1 MAQPH
6 LVPRLLRRVSWHCWI
21 FLLMAV
27 VGVTAHA
34 QPTTLR
40 MLSPNGGE
48 QWVVDTT
55 YRVRASVFNVTGLL
69 TFEYSTDSMAT
80 WNLIDTMTAKNGT
93 DTVFWKIPNVLTT
106 NAFVRV
112 SNADGSRRDT
122 TNGRFSIVSEPP
134 KTVRVL
140 TPNGGQLYRVDSNAF
155 IRWTSSNIP
164 SGTFNIYY
172 SADSARTWKSVG
184 SKAVQSGLDSIAWK
198 IPNDTTYNAFVRVVL
213 AEDSVIRDA
222 SDARFAIRLQ
232 ITPSITVIYP
242 NGGESFKP
250 DSVIVV
256 QWKAQDF
263 NGNLSIQY
271 SVDSMAT
278 WQNLGNRQVRQGV
291 VDTLSWRVPNLPTT
305 TAFVRVSQA
314 IGGGGGGGATAIR
327 DTSNRSFTIAKLP
340 DSLAPKITVTYPN
353 GGQVLKA
360 DTTVL
365 ISWNAERVNG
375 AISVQYSAD
384 NGTTWTTIANRQGRD
399 GDDTASW
406 RVPNSPTTEALV
418 RVGSATI
425 TRDTS
430 DGTFTILARPDSLN
444 PKLKLLYPNGGEV
457 LQTDSIVTV
466 SWESKNITGNVTI
479 QYAVNGGQWKNV
491 ATQATQEGPN
501 GYRWKVPNDPSTS
514 VWMRITT
521 GGGGGGGGTAVRDS
535 SDAVFTIQSGPA
547 AEVTLIEPRVGRR
560 LVGGTKTWIVWTSLN
575 TGGTLLLEYSL
586 DGKGTWKEIQAVQAI
601 GARDSIEWVVP
612 PDTTTRGWVRL
623 RTFDNSAEYAIG
635 PITILPSGTTGVN
648 EAAAGAMSSLAILPN
663 PAASQA
669 ALHWQQ
675 KQAGDVTAR
684 LYASDGSLVA
694 TTPLG
699 NRSAGAQQWQMNVS
713 TLQQGSYLLRLQ
725 SPGGWVE
732 ERVVV
737 VR

>member
-1 MAQPH
+1 MA
-6 LVPRLLRRVSWHCWI
+6 I
-21 FLLMAV
+21 A
-27 VGVTAHA
+27 GGTAAHA
-34 QPTTLR
+34 QQTTLR

-55 YRVRASVFNVTGLL
+55 YRVRALVFNVTGLL

-80 WNLIDTMTAKNGT
+80 WNLMDTMTAKTGT
-93 DTVFWKIPNVLTT
+93 DTILWKIPNVLTA

-122 TNGRFSIVSEPP
+122 SNARFSIVSEPP

-140 TPNGGQLYRVDSNAF
+140 TPNGGQLYQTDSNAY

-213 AEDSVIRDA
+213 AEDTTVRDA
-222 SDARFAIRLQ
+222 SDARFTIRLQ

-250 DSVIVV
+250 DSVILI

-271 SVDSMAT
+271 SVDNMVT
-278 WQNLGNRQVRQGV
+278 WQNVGNRQVRQGV
-291 VDTLSWRVPNLPTT
+291 IDTISWRVPNLPTT

-314 IGGGGGGGATAIR
+314 IGGGGGGGAIAIR
-327 DTSNRSFTIAKLP
+327 DTSNRPFTIQKLP

-353 GGQVLKA
+353 GGEVLKA

-365 ISWNAERVNG
+365 IAWNAERLNG
-375 AISVQYSAD
+375 NISVQYSVD
-384 NGTTWTTIANRQGRD
+384 NGGTWMTIANRQGRN
-399 GDDTASW
+399 GTDTASW

-430 DGTFTILARPDSLN
+430 NATFTILARPDSLN

-457 LQTDSIVTV
+457 LQADSTVTV
-466 SWESKNITGNVTI
+466 SWESKNITGTVTI
-479 QYAVNGGQWKNV
+479 QYAVNGGQWKTV
-491 ATQATQEGPN
+491 ATQATQDGPN

-521 GGGGGGGGTAVRDS
+521 GGGGGGGGTAIRDS

-560 LVGGTKTWIVWTSLN
+560 LIGGTKTWIVWTSLN

-586 DGKGTWKEIQAVQAI
+586 DGRGTWKEIQAVQTI
-601 GARDSIEWVVP
+601 GGRDSIEWVVP

-623 RTFDNSAEYAIG
+623 RTFDNAAEYAIG
-635 PITILPSGTTGVN
+635 PVTILPAGTTGVN
-648 EAAAGAMSSLAILPN
+648 EPVVDAISSLAILPN
-663 PAASQA
+663 PAASRVI
-669 ALHWQQ
+669 LRWQQ
-675 KQAGDVTAR
+675 KQAADVTAL
-684 LYASDGSLVA
+684 LYASDGSAVA

-699 NRSAGAQQWQMNVS
+699 SRPAGEQQWELNVGA
-713 TLQQGSYLLRLQ
+713 LRQGTYLLRLQ
-725 SPGGWVE
+725 STGGWVE